1 MLALE
6 TPHILL
12 LDEPTN
18 HLDMESIDSLA
29 KAINEFTG
37 GVVIVSHDFR
47 KYACYCTCVALLKST
62 LSTGLISQVAQT
74 LWEVKDKKISDLT
87 KQDISIVEYKK
98 QLAKRS
104 ELLWQERYDE
114 AMLIVFIATGQAQ
127 IEKAALLSKTS
138 TGGKL

>member
-47 KYACYCTCVALLKST
+47 KHAQLLHACSST
-62 LSTGLISQVAQT
+62 EIYFFNRSYQSGCADSLGSKGP
-74 LWEVKDKKISDLT
+74 
-87 KQDISIVEYKK
+87 QDHGPY
-98 QLAKRS
+98 QAGYLDCR
-104 ELLWQERYDE
+104 LQE
-114 AMLIVFIATGQAQ
+114 AIG
-127 IEKAALLSKTS
+127 
-138 TGGKL
+138 

>member
-47 KYACYCTCVALLKST
+47 ECRLPGVSSAHPS
-62 LSTGLISQVAQT
+62 
-74 LWEVKDKKISDLT
+74 
-87 KQDISIVEYKK
+87 
-98 QLAKRS
+98 
-104 ELLWQERYDE
+104 
-114 AMLIVFIATGQAQ
+114 
-127 IEKAALLSKTS
+127 
-138 TGGKL
+138 